1 MLTKVAHAV
10 LDIVT
15 FTLIVAVMLLVATK
29 SRAETPEQMQCLAL
43 NIYHEA
49 RSETAEGQLAV
60 AHTTLNR
67 VASSRFPNTICKV
80 VKQARYKNGKL
91 LKHKCQFSWYCDGAS
106 DKPKDIAAWE
116 MAQYT
121 AKIAVKW
128 YEQGEDFSN
137 GALFYHAHY
146 VSPSWSRK
154 FTKVATVDSHVFYDG
169 VRK

>member
-1 MLTKVAHAV
+1 MKTVIQAIFDV
-10 LDIVT
+10 VV
-15 FTLIVAVMLLVATK
+15 FTVIVAAAMLAATQSK
-29 SRAETPEQMQCLAL
+29 ADEQMRCLAL

-49 RSETAEGQLAV
+49 RSETAEGQLAI

-67 VASSRFPNTICKV
+67 VKSSKFPNTICKV

-106 DKPKDIAAWE
+106 DIPKERAAWE

-121 AKIAVKW
+121 AQIAVKW
-128 YEQGEDFSN
+128 YETGEDFSQ
-137 GALFYHAHY
+137 GALFYHAKY
-146 VSPSWSRK
+146 VSPSWSRA
-154 FTKVATVDSHVFYDG
+154 FTRVATVDSHHFYDG